1 MRSIPCLGLLL
12 ASLAFALDVD
22 SLPVWDSSILEKNA
36 ASLGENVAGD
46 SAGLVVTSAMRSGVD
61 SSRAEIETHG
71 YKTMQVTV
79 GDGGTQVDQEL
90 RLSIQ
95 GRLADSVY
103 IDALLSDVDR
113 KAGDQTTATLQ
124 DVDQIYFRVESPYAM
139 LHLGDFTWDDNSMGL
154 TSFSRSTL
162 GAMATL
168 RYRGSEVSGAW
179 GSDEVSRYSRSF
191 SGVQG
196 QREGYHLDGSGGFIS
211 VVPNSERVWLNG
223 NKLVR
228 ERDYEVNY
236 AGGLLD
242 FKNGIIPDAEDEI
255 FVEYDAYAD
264 DDIYTMYAFRG
275 SLRLENVFL
284 DVSGFHLEN
293 DVERMRKSSLDSA
306 DYELLKKDRGGDLT
320 GSSSQPLH
328 RPKMS
333 ERLGARLRL
342 QAEHRFFADV
352 EFGLGRMDS
361 NTVSDK
367 VDGPSGRAFRWFAT
381 TDSTQNLK
389 AFPVAFSVY
398 GNFVQDGFGI
408 SEFSGSERDWN
419 AYALRNEWDLD
430 SALLKGSLRHDEL
443 SLRIRLG
450 KDWFG
455 TAQWGYRRGDDE
467 RWNSS
472 RSKLSL
478 VHRSL
483 DAASEFTASYV
494 SSSQEVDQ
502 KRYQGTFSSEFLRGF
517 FRPFGSGDVR
527 YSVTDSLGKKSE
539 RGYAKTAVGATLN
552 DDLWNV
558 KEALGTLT
566 VRKHDMTGR
575 ADGREGPERWQ
586 DRDEGWR
593 DSVNLVTWTQ
603 TAEANFQKFNLTHL
617 LQYSH
622 AVTDSLGASDSWVGD
637 MTMNFGEEDMG
648 VQGSVAYR
656 FGMTSEQTYTA
667 IYKAVAKG
675 TGDVRYDS
683 LTGAFIEG
691 VDNGDFVYEGMG
703 RNDSVGA
710 VLSSNAMIDAAV
722 EWNPGKSLG
731 VAQGILRDITLRASC
746 HSEAEDTTGK
756 KVYFPPVLPSALRGV
771 TAGTVSWEADI
782 AWEHPSGF
790 SAEYNPSAN
799 YEKKMSS
806 IGYYQDIFDHK
817 LTAGFKINE
826 EHYVGLE
833 NLFEKAHLTALQKLD
848 WNIWEITG
856 RYSWK
861 LPAGFRLEPS
871 VRYREG
877 SGEDDMD
884 ATFGAYLWEEGLRLA
899 YEKEGSV
906 DGHVSFSSIQMN
918 KRNGSIPYQMM
929 SGFGDGVTYRL
940 ETMLSV
946 EVNRFLSLSLRYILR
961 FGDAEENVFQKLASE
976 AKAYF

>member
-22 SLPVWDSSILEKNA
+22 SLPVWDPSILAKNA
-36 ASLGENVAGD
+36 LENAPGASLN
-46 SAGLVVTSAMRSGVD
+46 SAQAED

-95 GRLADSVY
+95 GRLTDSVY

-139 LHLGDFTWDDNSMGL
+139 LHLGDLTWTDNSMGL

-168 RYRGSEVSGAW
+168 RYHGSEISGAW
-179 GSDEVSRYSRSF
+179 GTDEVTRYSRSF

-196 QREGYHLDGSGGFIS
+196 QREGYHLDEAGGFIS

-223 NKLVR
+223 VELVR
-228 ERDYEVNY
+228 NRDYEVNY

-242 FKNGIIPDAEDEI
+242 FKNGIIPGTDDDVR
-255 FVEYDAYAD
+255 VEYDAYLN
-264 DDIYTMYAFRG
+264 DDIYTMYAARG
-275 SLRLENVFL
+275 SLRFENVFF
-284 DVSGFHLEN
+284 DVAGFHLEN
-293 DVERMRKSSLDSA
+293 DVDRMRKSSLDSTA
-306 DYELLKKDRGGDLT
+306 YEQLKNDRGGELKD
-320 GSSSQPLH
+320 SMDQDLH

-342 QAEHRFFADV
+342 QAEHRFYADV
-352 EFGLGRMDS
+352 ELGLNRMDS
-361 NTVSDK
+361 NTVSKD
-367 VDGPSGRAFRWFAT
+367 VGGPSGRAFRWLVT
-381 TDSTQNLK
+381 TDSTQNMN
-389 AFPVAFSVY
+389 AFPVALSVY
-398 GNFVQDGFGI
+398 GNYVQEGFAI
-408 SEFSGSERDWN
+408 SEFSGRERDWD

-430 SALLKGSLRHDEL
+430 SALLKGDLRHDEL
-443 SLRIRLG
+443 ALRIRLG

-455 TAQWGYRRGDDE
+455 TAKWGYRRGDGE

-472 RSKLSL
+472 RSQLML
-478 VHRSL
+478 VHRGL
-483 DAASEFTASYV
+483 DASSEFTASYV
-494 SSSQEVDQ
+494 SSTQEVDQ

-517 FRPFGSGDVR
+517 LRPFGSGDVR
-527 YSVTDSLGKKSE
+527 YSVRDSLGHKSE
-539 RGYAKTAVGATLN
+539 RGYAKTIVGATLN
-552 DDLWNV
+552 EDLWNV
-558 KEALGTLT
+558 KESVGTLT
-566 VRKHDMTGR
+566 VRKHDLTDR
-575 ADGREGPERWQ
+575 ADGQTRH
-586 DRDEGWR
+586 EGWR

-603 TAEANFQKFNLTHL
+603 SAEANFRKFSLSHL
-617 LQYSH
+617 LQYTH
-622 AVTDSLGASDSWVGD
+622 AVTDSLGAVDSWVGD
-637 MTMNFGEEDMG
+637 LSTNFGDDDWG
-648 VQGSVAYR
+648 VQGSVAYS

-710 VLSSNAMIDAAV
+710 VLSSNATFEASL
-722 EWNPGKSLG
+722 EWNPGVSLG
-731 VAQGILRDITLRASC
+731 VTQGLLRDITLSASF

-756 KVYFPPVLPSALRGV
+756 KIYFPPILSSSLRSV
-771 TAGTVSWEADI
+771 TAGTVSWEASL
-782 AWEHPSGF
+782 AWDHPSGA
-790 SAEYNPSAN
+790 SAMYSPSAS

-806 IGYYQDIFDHK
+806 IGYYQDMFDHK

-826 EHYVGLE
+826 DHYVGVENVLE
-833 NLFEKAHLTALQKLD
+833 TVSLTALQKLD

-856 RYSWK
+856 KYIWK
-861 LPAGFRLEPS
+861 LPAGFSLEPR

-877 SGEDDMD
+877 SGEDDLK
-884 ATFGAYLWEEGLRLA
+884 TSFGAHLWEEELRVG
-899 YEKEGSV
+899 YEREGVV
-906 DGHVSFSSIQMN
+906 DGHISFASIQMD
-918 KRNGSIPYQMM
+918 RHDGTIPYQMM

-946 EVNRFLSLSLRYILR
+946 EVNNFLSLSFRYILR
-961 FGDAEENVFQKLASE
+961 FGDAEEHVFQKLASE
-976 AKAYF
+976 AKAFF

>member
-22 SLPVWDSSILEKNA
+22 SLPVWDPSILAKNA
-36 ASLGENVAGD
+36 LENAPGAALN
-46 SAGLVVTSAMRSGVD
+46 SAQAED

-139 LHLGDFTWDDNSMGL
+139 LHLGDFTWTDNSMAF

-179 GSDEVSRYSRSF
+179 GTDEVTRYSRSF

-196 QREGYHLDGSGGFIS
+196 QRDGYHLDESGSFVS

-223 NKLVR
+223 VELVR
-228 ERDYEVNY
+228 NRDYEVNY

-242 FKNGIIPDAEDEI
+242 FKNGIIPGSDDEV
-255 FVEYDAYAD
+255 FVEYDAYLN
-264 DDIYTMYAFRG
+264 DDIYTMYAARG
-275 SLRLENVFL
+275 SLRFENVFF

-293 DVERMRKSSLDSA
+293 DVDRMRKSTLDSA
-306 DYELLKKDRGGDLT
+306 DYERLKNDRGGELKDSLN
-320 GSSSQPLH
+320 QDLH

-342 QAEHRFFADV
+342 QAEHRFYADV
-352 EFGLGRMDS
+352 ELGLNRMDS
-361 NTVSDK
+361 NTVSK
-367 VDGPSGRAFRWFAT
+367 NVGGPSGRAFRWYVT
-381 TDSTQNLK
+381 TDSTQNMN
-389 AFPVAFSVY
+389 AFPVALSVY
-398 GNFVQDGFGI
+398 GNYVQEGFAI
-408 SEFSGSERDWN
+408 SEFGGRDRDWD

-430 SALLKGSLRHDEL
+430 SAKLSGDLRYDEL
-443 SLRIRLG
+443 ALRIRLG

-455 TAQWGYRRGDDE
+455 TAKWGYRRGDDE

-472 RSKLSL
+472 RSQLSL
-478 VHRSL
+478 VHRGL
-483 DAASEFTASYV
+483 DAKSEFTASYV
-494 SSSQEVDQ
+494 SSAQEVEQ

-517 FRPFGSGDVR
+517 FRPFGSGDMR
-527 YSVTDSLGKKSE
+527 YSVRDSLGYKSE

-558 KEALGTLT
+558 KESVGTLT
-566 VRKHDMTGR
+566 VRKHDLTDR
-575 ADGREGPERWQ
+575 ADGLSRR
-586 DRDEGWR
+586 EGWR

-603 TAEANFQKFNLTHL
+603 SAEANFHNFSLSHL

-637 MTMNFGEEDMG
+637 LTTNFGDDDMG
-648 VQGSVAYR
+648 VQGSIAYR

-683 LTGAFIEG
+683 LTGTFIEG

-710 VLSSNAMIDAAV
+710 VLSSNASFEASL
-722 EWNPGKSLG
+722 EWNPGVSLG
-731 VAQGILRDITLRASC
+731 INQGLLRDITLSASY

-756 KVYFPPVLPSALRGV
+756 KIYFPPVYPAALRRM
-771 TAGTVSWEADI
+771 TAGTVSWDASL
-782 AWEHPSGF
+782 AWDHPSGI
-790 SAEYNPSAN
+790 SASYNPSAS

-806 IGYYQDIFDHK
+806 IGYFQDMFDHSIR
-817 LTAGFKINE
+817 AGFNINE
-826 EHYVGLE
+826 NHYVGVD
-833 NLFEKAHLTALQKLD
+833 NTFEKVHLTALQKLD

-856 RYSWK
+856 RYTWK
-861 LPAGFRLEPS
+861 LPAGFSLSPR

-877 SGEDDMD
+877 SGEDDMEE
-884 ATFGAYLWEEGLRLA
+884 AFGAHLWEEELRVG
-899 YEKEGSV
+899 YEKEGVV
-906 DGHVSFSSIQMN
+906 DAHVSFASIQMDTHE
-918 KRNGSIPYQMM
+918 GAIPYQMM
-929 SGFGDGVTYRL
+929 SGFGNGVTYRL
-940 ETMLSV
+940 ETMVSV
-946 EVNRFLSLSLRYILR
+946 EVNHFLSFSLRYILR
-961 FGDAEENVFQKLASE
+961 FGDAEENVFQKLTSE
-976 AKAYF
+976 AKAFF

>member
-12 ASLAFALDVD
+12 VSLAFALDVD
-22 SLPVWDSSILEKNA
+22 SLPVWDPSILAKNA
-36 ASLGENVAGD
+36 LENTPGATNLVATMN
-46 SAGLVVTSAMRSGVD
+46 APQAED

-95 GRLADSVY
+95 GRLTDSVY

-124 DVDQIYFRVESPYAM
+124 EVDQIYFRVESPYAM
-139 LHLGDFTWDDNSMGL
+139 LHLGGLTWTDNSMGL

-179 GSDEVSRYSRSF
+179 GTDEVTRYSRSF
-191 SGVQG
+191 NGVQG
-196 QREGYHLDGSGGFIS
+196 QREGYYLDESGSFVS

-223 NKLVR
+223 VELVR

-236 AGGLLD
+236 AGGLLN
-242 FKNGIIPDAEDEI
+242 FKNGIIPGTDDVVS
-255 FVEYDAYAD
+255 VEYDAYLSE
-264 DDIYTMYAFRG
+264 DIYTMYAFRG
-275 SLRLENVFL
+275 SLRLENVFF

-293 DVERMRKSSLDSA
+293 DVDRMRKSTLDSA
-306 DYELLKKDRGGDLT
+306 DYERLKNDRGGELLD
-320 GSSSQPLH
+320 SSMNVLH

-342 QAEHRFFADV
+342 QAEHRFYADV
-352 EFGLGRMDS
+352 ELGLNRMDS
-361 NTVSDK
+361 NTVSKD
-367 VDGPSGRAFRWFAT
+367 VGGPSGRAFRWLVT
-381 TDSTQNLK
+381 TDSTQNMN
-389 AFPVAFSVY
+389 AFPVALSVY
-398 GNFVQDGFGI
+398 GNYVQEGFAI
-408 SEFSGSERDWN
+408 SEFSGRERDWD

-430 SALLKGSLRHDEL
+430 SALLKGDLRHDEL
-443 SLRIRLG
+443 ALRIRLG

-455 TAQWGYRRGDDE
+455 TAKWGYRRGDGE

-472 RSKLSL
+472 RSQLML
-478 VHRSL
+478 VHRGI

-494 SSSQEVDQ
+494 SSTQEVDQ

-517 FRPFGSGDVR
+517 LRPFGSGDVR
-527 YSVTDSLGKKSE
+527 YSVRDSLGHKSE
-539 RGYAKTAVGATLN
+539 RGYAKTIVGATLN
-552 DDLWNV
+552 EDLWNV
-558 KEALGTLT
+558 KESVGTLT
-566 VRKHDMTGR
+566 VRKHDLTDR
-575 ADGREGPERWQ
+575 ADGQTRH
-586 DRDEGWR
+586 EGWR

-603 TAEANFQKFNLTHL
+603 SAEANFRKFSLSHL
-617 LQYSH
+617 LQYTH
-622 AVTDSLGASDSWVGD
+622 AVTDSLGAVDSWVGD
-637 MTMNFGEEDMG
+637 LSTNFGDDDWG
-648 VQGSVAYR
+648 VQGSVAYS

-710 VLSSNAMIDAAV
+710 VLSSNATFEASL
-722 EWNPGKSLG
+722 EWNPGVSLG
-731 VAQGILRDITLRASC
+731 ISQGLLRDITLSASY

-756 KVYFPPVLPSALRGV
+756 KIYFPPVYPAALRRV
-771 TAGTVSWEADI
+771 TAGTVSWDANL
-782 AWEHPSGF
+782 AWDHPSGL
-790 SAEYNPSAN
+790 SASYNPSAS

-806 IGYYQDIFDHK
+806 IGYFQDMFDHRVK
-817 LTAGFKINE
+817 AGFNINE
-826 EHYVGLE
+826 NHFVGVE
-833 NLFEKAHLTALQKLD
+833 NTFEKVHLSALQKLD

-856 RYSWK
+856 RYTWK
-861 LPAGFRLEPS
+861 LPAGLSLSPR

-877 SGEDDMD
+877 SGEDDTD
-884 ATFGAYLWEEGLRLA
+884 ESFGAHLWEEELRVGF
-899 YEKEGSV
+899 EKEGMV
-906 DGHVSFSSIQMN
+906 DAHVSFASIQMDTHE
-918 KRNGSIPYQMM
+918 GAIPYQMM

-940 ETMLSV
+940 EAMASV
-946 EVNRFLSLSLRYILR
+946 EVNNFLSLSLRYILR
-961 FGDAEENVFQKLASE
+961 FGNAEENVFQKLATE

>member
-1 MRSIPCLGLLL
+1 MRSIPCLGLLFV
-12 ASLAFALDVD
+12 SLAFALDVD
-22 SLPVWDSSILEKNA
+22 SLPVWDPSILEKFDLENA
-36 ASLGENVAGD
+36 PAANPVATTD
-46 SAGLVVTSAMRSGVD
+46 VSD

-95 GRLADSVY
+95 GRLTDSVY

-124 DVDQIYFRVESPYAM
+124 EVDQIYFRVESPYAM
-139 LHLGDFTWDDNSMGL
+139 LHLGDLTWTDNSMGL

-179 GSDEVSRYSRSF
+179 GTDEVTRYSRSF

-196 QREGYHLDGSGGFIS
+196 QREGYYLDETGSFIS

-223 NKLVR
+223 VELVR
-228 ERDYEVNY
+228 NRDYEVNY
-236 AGGLLD
+236 AGGLLN
-242 FKNGIIPDAEDEI
+242 FKNGIIPGTDDDVR
-255 FVEYDAYAD
+255 VEYDAYLD
-264 DDIYTMYAFRG
+264 DDIYTMYAVRG
-275 SLRLENVFL
+275 SLRLENVFF

-293 DVERMRKSSLDSA
+293 DVDRMRKSSLDST
-306 DYELLKKDRGGDLT
+306 DYELLRHDRGGYLRD
-320 GSSSQPLH
+320 SSLIELH

-342 QAEHRFFADV
+342 QAERRFYADV
-352 EFGLGRMDS
+352 ELGLNRMDS
-361 NTVSDK
+361 NTVSDN
-367 VDGPSGRAFRWFAT
+367 VGGPSGRAFRWYVT
-381 TDSTQNLK
+381 TDSTQSLQ
-389 AFPVAFSVY
+389 AFPVALSVH
-398 GNFVQDGFGI
+398 GNFVQEGFAI
-408 SEFSGSERDWN
+408 SEFGGSERDWD

-430 SALLKGSLRHDEL
+430 SALLNGDLRYDEL
-443 SLRIRLG
+443 ALRLRLG

-455 TAQWGYRRGDDE
+455 TVKWGYRRGDDD

-472 RSKLSL
+472 RSQFSL
-478 VHRSL
+478 VHHGL
-483 DAASEFTASYV
+483 DAASEFTAAYV
-494 SSSQEVDQ
+494 SSSQEVEQ

-517 FRPFGSGDVR
+517 FRPFGGGDVR
-527 YSVTDSLGKKSE
+527 YSVRDSLGYKTE
-539 RGYAKTAVGATLN
+539 RGYVKTSVGATLN
-552 DDLWNV
+552 ENLWNV
-558 KEALGTLT
+558 KEAVGTLT
-566 VRKHDMTGR
+566 VRKHDISGR
-575 ADGREGPERWQ
+575 AEGQKSAERSH
-586 DRDEGWR
+586 DEGWR

-603 TAEANFQKFNLTHL
+603 SAEASFRKFNLSHL

-637 MTMNFGEEDMG
+637 LTTNFGNDNMG

-683 LTGAFIEG
+683 LTGTFIEG

-710 VLSSNAMIDAAV
+710 VLSSNASFEASL
-722 EWNPGKSLG
+722 EWNPGVSLG
-731 VAQGILRDITLRASC
+731 ISQGLLRDITLSASYR
-746 HSEAEDTTGK
+746 SEAEDTTGK
-756 KVYFPPVLPSALRGV
+756 KIYFPPVYPAALRSV
-771 TAGTVSWEADI
+771 TAGTVSWEASLMWD
-782 AWEHPSGF
+782 HPSGV
-790 SAEYNPSAN
+790 SASYNPSAS
-799 YEKKMSS
+799 YEKRMSS
-806 IGYYQDIFDHK
+806 IGYFQDIFDHK
-817 LTAGFKINE
+817 LTAGVYINE
-826 EHYVGLE
+826 DHYVGVE
-833 NLFEKAHLTALQKLD
+833 NTFEKVHLTALQKLD
-848 WNIWEITG
+848 WNIWEIVG
-856 RYSWK
+856 RYIWK
-861 LPAGFRLEPS
+861 LPAGFNLMPR
-871 VRYREG
+871 VRYRDG
-877 SGEDDMD
+877 SGEDDLKM
-884 ATFGAYLWEEGLRLA
+884 TFGAHLWEEELRIG

-906 DGHVSFSSIQMN
+906 NAHIAFASIQMDTHE
-918 KRNGSIPYQMM
+918 GSIPYQMM

-940 ETMLSV
+940 ETMVSV
-946 EVNRFLSLSLRYILR
+946 DVNNFLSLSLRYILR
-961 FGDAEENVFQKLASE
+961 FGDAEENVFQKLATE

>member
-22 SLPVWDSSILEKNA
+22 SLPVWDPSILAKNGLEN
-36 ASLGENVAGD
+36 ASGATSLVATKD
-46 SAGLVVTSAMRSGVD
+46 APEASD
-61 SSRAEIETHG
+61 SSHAEIETHG

-95 GRLADSVY
+95 GRLTDSVY

-139 LHLGDFTWDDNSMGL
+139 LHLGDLTWTDNSMGL

-168 RYRGSEVSGAW
+168 RYHGSEVSGAW
-179 GSDEVSRYSRSF
+179 GTDEVTRYSRSF

-196 QREGYHLDGSGGFIS
+196 QREGYHLDEAGGFIS
-211 VVPNSERVWLNG
+211 VVPNSEKVWLNG
-223 NKLVR
+223 VELVR
-228 ERDYEVNY
+228 NRDYEVNY

-242 FKNGIIPDAEDEI
+242 FKNGIIPGTDDDVR
-255 FVEYDAYAD
+255 VEYDAYLN
-264 DDIYTMYAFRG
+264 DDIYTMYAARG
-275 SLRLENVFL
+275 SLRLENVFF
-284 DVSGFHLEN
+284 DVAGFHLEN
-293 DVERMRKSSLDSA
+293 DVDRMRKSSLDSTA
-306 DYELLKKDRGGDLT
+306 YEQLKNDRGGELKDSLD
-320 GSSSQPLH
+320 QDLH

-342 QAEHRFFADV
+342 QAEHRFYADV
-352 EFGLGRMDS
+352 ELGLNRMDS
-361 NTVSDK
+361 NTVSK
-367 VDGPSGRAFRWFAT
+367 NVGGPSGRAFRWFVT
-381 TDSTQNLK
+381 TDSTQNMN
-389 AFPVAFSVY
+389 AFPVALLVH
-398 GNFVQDGFGI
+398 GNYVQEGFAI
-408 SEFSGSERDWN
+408 SEFSGTERDWD

-430 SALLKGSLRHDEL
+430 SALLKGDLRYDEL
-443 SLRIRLG
+443 ALRIRLG

-455 TAQWGYRRGDDE
+455 TAKWGYRCGDDE

-472 RSKLSL
+472 RSQFSL
-478 VHRSL
+478 VHRNL
-483 DAASEFTASYV
+483 NAASEFTAAYV

-502 KRYQGTFSSEFLRGF
+502 KRYQGSFSSEFLRGF

-527 YSVTDSLGKKSE
+527 YSVRDSLGYKTE

-552 DDLWNV
+552 EDLWNV
-558 KEALGTLT
+558 KESVGTLT
-566 VRKHDMTGR
+566 VRKHDISGR
-575 ADGREGPERWQ
+575 S
-586 DRDEGWR
+586 RDEDWR
-593 DSVNLVTWTQ
+593 DSVSSVTWTQ
-603 TAEANFQKFNLTHL
+603 SAEANFRNFNLSHL

-637 MTMNFGEEDMG
+637 LTTNFGNDDMG
-648 VQGSVAYR
+648 VQGSVAYS

-683 LTGAFIEG
+683 LTGTFIEG

-710 VLSSNAMIDAAV
+710 VLSSNATFEASL
-722 EWNPGKSLG
+722 EWNPGVSLG
-731 VAQGILRDITLRASC
+731 ITQGLLRDITLSASF

-756 KVYFPPVLPSALRGV
+756 KIYFPPIMTSSLRNV
-771 TAGTVSWEADI
+771 TAGTVSWEASL
-782 AWEHPSGF
+782 AWDHPSGA
-790 SAEYNPSAN
+790 SAMYSPSAS

-806 IGYYQDIFDHK
+806 IGYYQDMFDHK

-826 EHYVGLE
+826 DHYVGVENVLE
-833 NLFEKAHLTALQKLD
+833 TVRLTALQKLD

-856 RYSWK
+856 KYIWK
-861 LPAGFRLEPS
+861 LPAGFSLEPR

-877 SGEDDMD
+877 SGEDDLK
-884 ATFGAYLWEEGLRLA
+884 TSFGAHLWEEELRVG
-899 YEKEGSV
+899 YERDGVV
-906 DGHVSFSSIQMN
+906 DGHISFASIQMD
-918 KRNGSIPYQMM
+918 RHDGTIPYQMM

-940 ETMLSV
+940 ETMVSV
-946 EVNRFLSLSLRYILR
+946 EVNNFLSLSLRYILR

-976 AKAYF
+976 AKAFF

>member
-1 MRSIPCLGLLL
+1 MRSIPCLGMLLV
-12 ASLAFALDVD
+12 SLAFALDVD
-22 SLPVWDSSILEKNA
+22 SLPVWNPSILEHKNVE
-36 ASLGENVAGD
+36 SSSD
-46 SAGLVVTSAMRSGVD
+46 SAGALSAVHPEEAD

-95 GRLADSVY
+95 GRLTDSVY

-124 DVDQIYFRVESPYAM
+124 DVDQIYFRVESPYAV
-139 LHLGDFTWDDNSMGL
+139 LHLGDFTWDDHSMGL
-154 TSFSRSTL
+154 TSFDRSTL

-179 GSDEVSRYSRSF
+179 GTDEVSHYSWSF

-196 QREGYHLDGSGGFIS
+196 QREGFHLDESGGFIS
-211 VVPNSERVWLNG
+211 VVPNSEKIWLNG
-223 NKLVR
+223 VKLVR
-228 ERDYEVNY
+228 NRDYEVNY

-242 FKNGIIPDAEDEI
+242 FKNGIIPGTDDEI
-255 FVEYDAYAD
+255 LVEYDAYVS

-275 SLRLENVFL
+275 SLRLDNVFF

-293 DVERMRKSSLDSA
+293 DVDRMRKNTLDSA
-306 DYELLKKDRGGDLT
+306 DYELLKNDRGGELV
-320 GSSSQPLH
+320 GSSALQELH

-352 EFGLGRMDS
+352 ELGLNRMDS
-361 NTVSDK
+361 NTVSNN
-367 VDGPSGRAFRWFAT
+367 VGGPSGRAFRWYVT
-381 TDSTQNLK
+381 TDSTQDMR
-389 AFPVAFSVY
+389 AFPVAFSVR
-398 GNFVQDGFGI
+398 GNFVQDGFAL
-408 SEFSGSERDWN
+408 SEFSGNEREWN
-419 AYALRNEWDLD
+419 AYTLRNDWDLD
-430 SALLKGSLRHDEL
+430 STLLKGNLHFDEL
-443 SLRIRLG
+443 ALRIRLG

-455 TAQWGYRRGDDE
+455 SMQWGYRRGDDE

-478 VHRSL
+478 VHRGSE
-483 DAASEFTASYV
+483 AVSEFTASYV
-494 SSSQEVDQ
+494 SSSQEVEQ
-502 KRYQGTFSSEFLRGF
+502 KRYQGTFSSEFLQGF

-527 YSVTDSLGKKSE
+527 YSVQDSLGNKSE
-539 RGYAKTAVGATLN
+539 RGYAKTSVGATLN

-558 KEALGTLT
+558 KESVGTLT
-566 VRKHDMTGR
+566 VRKHEMKSG
-575 ADGREGPERWQ
+575 EE
-586 DRDEGWR
+586 WR
-593 DSVNLVTWTQ
+593 DSVNSVTWTQ
-603 TAEANFQKFNLTHL
+603 SAEANFRRFSLSHL

-622 AVTDSLGASDSWVGD
+622 VVSDSLGKSDSWIGD
-637 MTMNFGEEDMG
+637 LSANFGDDDMG
-648 VQGSVAYR
+648 LQGSVAYQ
-656 FGMTSEQTYTA
+656 FGMSSEQTYTA

-710 VLSSNAMIDAAV
+710 VLASNAMFEASL
-722 EWNPGKSLG
+722 EWNPGVSLG
-731 VAQGILRDITLRASC
+731 ITQGFLRDITLSASY

-756 KVYFPPVLPSALRGV
+756 KIYFPPVIPSSLRGV
-771 TAGTVSWEADI
+771 TVGTVSWEASL
-782 AWEHPSGF
+782 AWNHPSGL
-790 SAEYNPSAN
+790 SATYNPSAN

-806 IGYYQDIFDHK
+806 TGYYQDMFDHK
-817 LTAGFKINE
+817 LTAGFEINE
-826 EHYVGLE
+826 DHYVGIE
-833 NLFEKAHLTALQKLD
+833 NLFEKVHLTALQKLD

-856 RYSWK
+856 LYTWK
-861 LPAGFRLEPS
+861 LPAGFSLTPRI
-871 VRYREG
+871 RYREG
-877 SGEDDMD
+877 SGEDDVE
-884 ATFGAYLWEEGLRLA
+884 ATFGAYLWEEELRIG
-899 YEKEGSV
+899 YEKKGSI
-906 DGHVSFSSIQMN
+906 DGHVSFASIQMN
-918 KRNGSIPYQMM
+918 KHDGAVPYQMM

-946 EVNRFLSLSLRYILR
+946 EVNNFLSLSLRYILR

-976 AKAYF
+976 AKAFF

>member
-22 SLPVWDSSILEKNA
+22 SLPVWDPSILAKNGLEN
-36 ASLGENVAGD
+36 ASGATSLVATKD
-46 SAGLVVTSAMRSGVD
+46 APEASD
-61 SSRAEIETHG
+61 SSHAEIETHG

-95 GRLADSVY
+95 GRLTDSVY

-139 LHLGDFTWDDNSMGL
+139 LHLGDLTWTDNSMGL

-168 RYRGSEVSGAW
+168 RYHGSEVSGAW
-179 GSDEVSRYSRSF
+179 GTDEVTRYSRSF

-196 QREGYHLDGSGGFIS
+196 QREGYHLDEAGGFIS

-223 NKLVR
+223 VELVR
-228 ERDYEVNY
+228 NRDYEVNY

-242 FKNGIIPDAEDEI
+242 FKNGIIPGADDDVR
-255 FVEYDAYAD
+255 VEYDAYLN
-264 DDIYTMYAFRG
+264 DDIYTMYAARG
-275 SLRLENVFL
+275 SLRFENVFF
-284 DVSGFHLEN
+284 DVAGFHLEN
-293 DVERMRKSSLDSA
+293 DVDRMRKSSLDSTA
-306 DYELLKKDRGGDLT
+306 YEQLKNDRGGELKD
-320 GSSSQPLH
+320 SMDQDLH

-342 QAEHRFFADV
+342 QAEHRFYADV
-352 EFGLGRMDS
+352 ELGLNRMDS
-361 NTVSDK
+361 NTVSK
-367 VDGPSGRAFRWFAT
+367 NVGGPSGRAFRWFVT
-381 TDSTQNLK
+381 TDSTQNMN
-389 AFPVAFSVY
+389 AFPVALLVH
-398 GNFVQDGFGI
+398 GNYVQEGFAI
-408 SEFSGSERDWN
+408 SEFSGTERDWD

-430 SALLKGSLRHDEL
+430 SALLKGDLRYDEL
-443 SLRIRLG
+443 ALRIRLG

-455 TAQWGYRRGDDE
+455 TAKWGYRRGDDE

-472 RSKLSL
+472 RSQFSL
-478 VHRSL
+478 VHRNL
-483 DAASEFTASYV
+483 NAASEFTAAYV

-502 KRYQGTFSSEFLRGF
+502 KRYQGSFSSEFLRGF

-527 YSVTDSLGKKSE
+527 YSVRDSLGYKTE

-552 DDLWNV
+552 EDLWNV
-558 KEALGTLT
+558 KESVGTLT
-566 VRKHDMTGR
+566 VRKHDISGR
-575 ADGREGPERWQ
+575 S
-586 DRDEGWR
+586 RDEDWR
-593 DSVNLVTWTQ
+593 DSVNSVTWTQ
-603 TAEANFQKFNLTHL
+603 SAEANFRNFNLSHL

-622 AVTDSLGASDSWVGD
+622 VVTDSFGAADSWVGD
-637 MTMNFGEEDMG
+637 LTTNFGNDDMG
-648 VQGSVAYR
+648 VQGSVAYS

-683 LTGAFIEG
+683 LTGTFIEG

-710 VLSSNAMIDAAV
+710 VLSSNATFEASL
-722 EWNPGKSLG
+722 EWNPGVSLG
-731 VAQGILRDITLRASC
+731 VTQGLLRDITLSASF

-756 KVYFPPVLPSALRGV
+756 KIYFPPILSSSLRSV
-771 TAGTVSWEADI
+771 TAGTVSWEASL
-782 AWEHPSGF
+782 AWDHPSGA
-790 SAEYNPSAN
+790 SAMYSPSAS

-806 IGYYQDIFDHK
+806 IGYYQDMFDHK

-826 EHYVGLE
+826 DHYVGVENVLE
-833 NLFEKAHLTALQKLD
+833 TVRLTALQKLD

-856 RYSWK
+856 KYIWK
-861 LPAGFRLEPS
+861 LPAGFSLEPR

-877 SGEDDMD
+877 SGEDDLKS
-884 ATFGAYLWEEGLRLA
+884 TFGAHLWEEELRVG
-899 YEKEGSV
+899 YERDGVV
-906 DGHVSFSSIQMN
+906 DGHISFASIQMD
-918 KRNGSIPYQMM
+918 RHDGTIPYQMM

-940 ETMLSV
+940 ETMVSV
-946 EVNRFLSLSLRYILR
+946 EVNNFLSLSLRYILR

-976 AKAYF
+976 AKAFF

>member
-22 SLPVWDSSILEKNA
+22 SLPVWDSSILAKNGLEN
-36 ASLGENVAGD
+36 ASGATSLVATKD
-46 SAGLVVTSAMRSGVD
+46 APEASD
-61 SSRAEIETHG
+61 SSHAEIETHG

-95 GRLADSVY
+95 GRLTDSVY

-139 LHLGDFTWDDNSMGL
+139 LHLGDLTWTDNSMGL

-168 RYRGSEVSGAW
+168 RYHGSEVSGAW
-179 GSDEVSRYSRSF
+179 GTDEVTRYSRSF

-196 QREGYHLDGSGGFIS
+196 QREGYHLDEAGGFIS
-211 VVPNSERVWLNG
+211 VVPNSEKVWLNG
-223 NKLVR
+223 VELVR
-228 ERDYEVNY
+228 NRDYEVNY

-242 FKNGIIPDAEDEI
+242 FKNGIIPGTDDDVR
-255 FVEYDAYAD
+255 VEYDAYLN
-264 DDIYTMYAFRG
+264 DDIYTMYAARG
-275 SLRLENVFL
+275 SLRLENVFF
-284 DVSGFHLEN
+284 DVAGFHLEN
-293 DVERMRKSSLDSA
+293 DVDRMRKSSLDSTA
-306 DYELLKKDRGGDLT
+306 YEQLKNDRGGELKDSLD
-320 GSSSQPLH
+320 QDLH

-342 QAEHRFFADV
+342 QAEHRFYADV
-352 EFGLGRMDS
+352 ELGLNRMDS
-361 NTVSDK
+361 NTVSK
-367 VDGPSGRAFRWFAT
+367 NVGGPSGRAFRWFVT
-381 TDSTQNLK
+381 TDSTQNMN
-389 AFPVAFSVY
+389 AFPVALLVH
-398 GNFVQDGFGI
+398 GNYVQEGFAI
-408 SEFSGSERDWN
+408 SEFSGTERDWD

-430 SALLKGSLRHDEL
+430 SALLKGDLRYDEL
-443 SLRIRLG
+443 ALRIRLG

-455 TAQWGYRRGDDE
+455 TAKWGYRRGDDE

-472 RSKLSL
+472 RSQFSL
-478 VHRSL
+478 VHRNL
-483 DAASEFTASYV
+483 NAASEFTAAYV

-502 KRYQGTFSSEFLRGF
+502 KRYQGSFSSEFLRGF

-527 YSVTDSLGKKSE
+527 YSVRDSLGYKTE

-552 DDLWNV
+552 EDLWNV
-558 KEALGTLT
+558 KESVGTLT
-566 VRKHDMTGR
+566 VRKHDISGR
-575 ADGREGPERWQ
+575 S
-586 DRDEGWR
+586 RDEDWR
-593 DSVNLVTWTQ
+593 DSVSSVTWTQ
-603 TAEANFQKFNLTHL
+603 SAEANFRNFNLSHL

-637 MTMNFGEEDMG
+637 LTTNFGDDDMG
-648 VQGSVAYR
+648 VQGSVTYS

-683 LTGAFIEG
+683 LTGTFIEG

-710 VLSSNAMIDAAV
+710 VLSSNATFEASL
-722 EWNPGKSLG
+722 EWNPGVSLG
-731 VAQGILRDITLRASC
+731 ITQGLLRDITLSASF

-756 KVYFPPVLPSALRGV
+756 KIYFPPIMTSSLRNV
-771 TAGTVSWEADI
+771 TAGTVSWEASL
-782 AWEHPSGF
+782 AWDHPSGA
-790 SAEYNPSAN
+790 SAMYSPSAS

-806 IGYYQDIFDHK
+806 IGYYQDMFDHK
-817 LTAGFKINE
+817 LMAGFKINE
-826 EHYVGLE
+826 DHYVGVENVLE
-833 NLFEKAHLTALQKLD
+833 TVRLTALQKLD

-856 RYSWK
+856 KYIWK
-861 LPAGFRLEPS
+861 LPAGFSLEPR

-877 SGEDDMD
+877 SGEDDLK
-884 ATFGAYLWEEGLRLA
+884 TSFGAHLWEEELRVG
-899 YEKEGSV
+899 YERDGVV
-906 DGHVSFSSIQMN
+906 DGHISFASIQMD
-918 KRNGSIPYQMM
+918 RHDGTIPYQMM

-940 ETMLSV
+940 ETMVSV
-946 EVNRFLSLSLRYILR
+946 EVNNFLSLSLRYILR

-976 AKAYF
+976 AKAFF

>member
-1 MRSIPCLGLLL
+1 MRSIPCLGLLF

-22 SLPVWDSSILEKNA
+22 SLPVWDPSILERNA
-36 ASLGENVAGD
+36 LENAPDATSPVATMN
-46 SAGLVVTSAMRSGVD
+46 APEAED

-95 GRLADSVY
+95 GRLTDSVY

-124 DVDQIYFRVESPYAM
+124 EVDQIYFRVESPYAM
-139 LHLGDFTWDDNSMGL
+139 LHLGDLTWTDNSMGL

-179 GSDEVSRYSRSF
+179 GTDEVTRYSRSF
-191 SGVQG
+191 NGVQG
-196 QREGYHLDGSGGFIS
+196 QRDGYYLDESGSFVS

-223 NKLVR
+223 VELVR

-236 AGGLLD
+236 AGGLLN
-242 FKNGIIPDAEDEI
+242 FKNGIIPGTDDVVS
-255 FVEYDAYAD
+255 VEYDAYLSE
-264 DDIYTMYAFRG
+264 DIYTMYAFRG
-275 SLRLENVFL
+275 SLRLENVFF

-293 DVERMRKSSLDSA
+293 DVDRMRKSTLDSA
-306 DYELLKKDRGGDLT
+306 DYERLKNDRGGELLD
-320 GSSSQPLH
+320 SSMNVLH

-342 QAEHRFFADV
+342 QAEHRFYADV
-352 EFGLGRMDS
+352 ELGLNRMDS
-361 NTVSDK
+361 NTVSKD
-367 VDGPSGRAFRWFAT
+367 VGGPSGRAFRWLVT
-381 TDSTQNLK
+381 TDSTQNMN
-389 AFPVAFSVY
+389 AFPVALSVY
-398 GNFVQDGFGI
+398 GNYVQEGFAI
-408 SEFSGSERDWN
+408 SEFSGRERDWD

-430 SALLKGSLRHDEL
+430 SALLKGDLRHDEL
-443 SLRIRLG
+443 ALRIRLG

-455 TAQWGYRRGDDE
+455 TAKWGYRRGDGE

-472 RSKLSL
+472 RSQLML
-478 VHRSL
+478 VHRGL
-483 DAASEFTASYV
+483 DASSEFTASYV
-494 SSSQEVDQ
+494 SSTQEVEQ

-517 FRPFGSGDVR
+517 LRPFGSGDVR
-527 YSVTDSLGKKSE
+527 YSVRDSLGHKSE
-539 RGYAKTAVGATLN
+539 RGYAKTIVGATLN
-552 DDLWNV
+552 EDLWNV
-558 KEALGTLT
+558 KESVGTLT
-566 VRKHDMTGR
+566 VRKHDLTDR
-575 ADGREGPERWQ
+575 ADGQTRH
-586 DRDEGWR
+586 EGWR

-603 TAEANFQKFNLTHL
+603 SAEANFRKFTLSHL
-617 LQYSH
+617 LQYTH
-622 AVTDSLGASDSWVGD
+622 AVTDSLGAVDSWVGD
-637 MTMNFGEEDMG
+637 LSTNFGDDDWG
-648 VQGSVAYR
+648 LQGSVAYS

-710 VLSSNAMIDAAV
+710 VLSSNATFEASL
-722 EWNPGKSLG
+722 EWNPGVSLG
-731 VAQGILRDITLRASC
+731 ISQGLLRDITLSASY

-756 KVYFPPVLPSALRGV
+756 KIYFPPVYPAALRRV
-771 TAGTVSWEADI
+771 TAGTVSWDANL
-782 AWEHPSGF
+782 AWDHLSGL
-790 SAEYNPSAN
+790 SASYNPSAS

-806 IGYYQDIFDHK
+806 IGYFQDMFDHRVK
-817 LTAGFKINE
+817 AGLNINE
-826 EHYVGLE
+826 NHFVGVE
-833 NLFEKAHLTALQKLD
+833 NTFEKVHLSALQKLD

-856 RYSWK
+856 RYTWK
-861 LPAGFRLEPS
+861 LPAGLSLSPR

-877 SGEDDMD
+877 SGEDDTD
-884 ATFGAYLWEEGLRLA
+884 ESFGAHLWEEELRVGF
-899 YEKEGSV
+899 EKEGMV
-906 DGHVSFSSIQMN
+906 DAHVSFASIQMDTHE
-918 KRNGSIPYQMM
+918 GAIPYQMM

-940 ETMLSV
+940 EAMASV
-946 EVNRFLSLSLRYILR
+946 EVNNFLSLSLRYILR
-961 FGDAEENVFQKLASE
+961 FGNAEENVFQKLATE

>member
-22 SLPVWDSSILEKNA
+22 SLPVWDPSILAKNA
-36 ASLGENVAGD
+36 LENAPGASLN
-46 SAGLVVTSAMRSGVD
+46 SAQAED

-95 GRLADSVY
+95 GRLTDSVY

-139 LHLGDFTWDDNSMGL
+139 LHLGDLTWTDNSMGL

-168 RYRGSEVSGAW
+168 RYHGSEISGAW
-179 GSDEVSRYSRSF
+179 GTDEVTRYSRSF

-196 QREGYHLDGSGGFIS
+196 PREGYHLDEAGGFIS

-223 NKLVR
+223 VELVR
-228 ERDYEVNY
+228 NRDYEVNY

-242 FKNGIIPDAEDEI
+242 FKNGIIPGTDDDVR
-255 FVEYDAYAD
+255 VEYDAYLN
-264 DDIYTMYAFRG
+264 DDIYTMYAARG
-275 SLRLENVFL
+275 SLRFENVFF
-284 DVSGFHLEN
+284 DVAGFHLEN
-293 DVERMRKSSLDSA
+293 DVDRMRKSSLDSTA
-306 DYELLKKDRGGDLT
+306 YEQLKNDRGGELKD
-320 GSSSQPLH
+320 SMDQDLH

-342 QAEHRFFADV
+342 QAEHRFYADV
-352 EFGLGRMDS
+352 ELGLNRMDS
-361 NTVSDK
+361 NTVSK
-367 VDGPSGRAFRWFAT
+367 NVGGPSGRAFRWYVT
-381 TDSTQNLK
+381 TDSTQYMN
-389 AFPVAFSVY
+389 AFPVALSVH
-398 GNFVQDGFGI
+398 GNYVQEGFAI
-408 SEFSGSERDWN
+408 SEFGGTERDWD

-430 SALLKGSLRHDEL
+430 SALLKGDLRYDEL
-443 SLRIRLG
+443 ALRIRLG

-455 TAQWGYRRGDDE
+455 TAKWGYRRGDDE

-472 RSKLSL
+472 RSQFSL
-478 VHRSL
+478 VHRGL
-483 DAASEFTASYV
+483 DAASEFTAAYV
-494 SSSQEVDQ
+494 SSSQKVDQ
-502 KRYQGTFSSEFLRGF
+502 KRYQWSFSSEFLRGF

-527 YSVTDSLGKKSE
+527 YSVRDSLGYKTE

-552 DDLWNV
+552 EDLWNV
-558 KEALGTLT
+558 KESVGTLT
-566 VRKHDMTGR
+566 VRKHDISGR
-575 ADGREGPERWQ
+575 S
-586 DRDEGWR
+586 RDEDWR
-593 DSVNLVTWTQ
+593 DSVSSVTWTQ
-603 TAEANFQKFNLTHL
+603 SAEANFRNFNLSHL

-637 MTMNFGEEDMG
+637 LTTNFGDDDMG
-648 VQGSVAYR
+648 VQGSVTYS

-683 LTGAFIEG
+683 LTGTFIEG

-710 VLSSNAMIDAAV
+710 VLSSNATFEASL
-722 EWNPGKSLG
+722 EWNPGVSLG
-731 VAQGILRDITLRASC
+731 VTQGLLRDITLSASF

-756 KVYFPPVLPSALRGV
+756 KIYFPPILSSSLRSV
-771 TAGTVSWEADI
+771 TAGTVSWEASL
-782 AWEHPSGF
+782 AWDHPSGA
-790 SAEYNPSAN
+790 SAMYSPSAS

-806 IGYYQDIFDHK
+806 IGYYQDMFDHK

-826 EHYVGLE
+826 DHYVGVENVLE
-833 NLFEKAHLTALQKLD
+833 TVSLTALQKLD

-856 RYSWK
+856 KYIWK
-861 LPAGFRLEPS
+861 LPAGFSLEPR

-877 SGEDDMD
+877 SGEDDLK
-884 ATFGAYLWEEGLRLA
+884 TSFGAHLWEEELRVG
-899 YEKEGSV
+899 YEREGVV
-906 DGHVSFSSIQMN
+906 DGHISFASIQMD
-918 KRNGSIPYQMM
+918 RHDGTIPYQMM

-946 EVNRFLSLSLRYILR
+946 EVNNFLSLSFQYILR
-961 FGDAEENVFQKLASE
+961 FGDAEEHVFQKLASE
-976 AKAYF
+976 AKAFF

>member
-22 SLPVWDSSILEKNA
+22 SLPVWDPSILAKNGLEN
-36 ASLGENVAGD
+36 ASGATSLVATKD
-46 SAGLVVTSAMRSGVD
+46 APEASD
-61 SSRAEIETHG
+61 SSHAEIETHG

-95 GRLADSVY
+95 GRLTDSVY

-139 LHLGDFTWDDNSMGL
+139 LHLGDLTWTDNSMGL

-168 RYRGSEVSGAW
+168 RYHGSEVSGAW
-179 GSDEVSRYSRSF
+179 GTDEVTRYSRSF

-196 QREGYHLDGSGGFIS
+196 QREGYHLDEAGGFIS
-211 VVPNSERVWLNG
+211 VVPNSEKVWLNG
-223 NKLVR
+223 VELVR
-228 ERDYEVNY
+228 NRDYEVNY

-242 FKNGIIPDAEDEI
+242 FKNGIIPGTDDDVR
-255 FVEYDAYAD
+255 VEYDAYLN
-264 DDIYTMYAFRG
+264 DDIYTMYAARG
-275 SLRLENVFL
+275 SLRLENVFF
-284 DVSGFHLEN
+284 DVAGFHLEN
-293 DVERMRKSSLDSA
+293 DVDRMRKSSLDSTA
-306 DYELLKKDRGGDLT
+306 YEQLKNDRGGELKDSLD
-320 GSSSQPLH
+320 QDLH

-342 QAEHRFFADV
+342 QAEHRFYADV
-352 EFGLGRMDS
+352 ELGLNRMDS
-361 NTVSDK
+361 NTVSK
-367 VDGPSGRAFRWFAT
+367 NVGGPSGRAFRWFVT
-381 TDSTQNLK
+381 TDSTQNMN
-389 AFPVAFSVY
+389 AFPVALLVH
-398 GNFVQDGFGI
+398 GNYVQEGFAI
-408 SEFSGSERDWN
+408 SEFSGTERDWD

-430 SALLKGSLRHDEL
+430 SALLKGDLRYDEL
-443 SLRIRLG
+443 ALRIRLG

-455 TAQWGYRRGDDE
+455 TAKWGYRRGDDE

-472 RSKLSL
+472 RSQFSL
-478 VHRSL
+478 VHRNL
-483 DAASEFTASYV
+483 NAASEFTAAYV

-502 KRYQGTFSSEFLRGF
+502 KRYQGSFSSEFLRGF

-527 YSVTDSLGKKSE
+527 YSVRDSLGYKTE

-552 DDLWNV
+552 EDLWNV
-558 KEALGTLT
+558 KESVGTLT
-566 VRKHDMTGR
+566 VRKHDISGR
-575 ADGREGPERWQ
+575 S
-586 DRDEGWR
+586 RDEDWR
-593 DSVNLVTWTQ
+593 DSVNSVTWTQ
-603 TAEANFQKFNLTHL
+603 SAEANFRNFNLSHL

-622 AVTDSLGASDSWVGD
+622 AVMDSLGASDSWVGD
-637 MTMNFGEEDMG
+637 LTTNFGDDDMG
-648 VQGSVAYR
+648 VQGSVTYS

-683 LTGAFIEG
+683 LTGTFIEG

-710 VLSSNAMIDAAV
+710 VLSSNATFEASL
-722 EWNPGKSLG
+722 EWNPGVSLG
-731 VAQGILRDITLRASC
+731 ITQGLLRDITLSASF

-756 KVYFPPVLPSALRGV
+756 KIYFPPIMTSSLRNV
-771 TAGTVSWEADI
+771 TAGTVSWEASL
-782 AWEHPSGF
+782 AWDHPSGA
-790 SAEYNPSAN
+790 SAMYSPSAS

-806 IGYYQDIFDHK
+806 IGYYQDMFDHK

-826 EHYVGLE
+826 DNYVGVENVLE
-833 NLFEKAHLTALQKLD
+833 TVRLTALQKLD

-856 RYSWK
+856 KYIWK
-861 LPAGFRLEPS
+861 LPAGFSLEPR

-877 SGEDDMD
+877 SGEDDLK
-884 ATFGAYLWEEGLRLA
+884 TSFGAHLWEEELRVG
-899 YEKEGSV
+899 YEREGVV
-906 DGHVSFSSIQMN
+906 DGHISFASIQMD
-918 KRNGSIPYQMM
+918 RHDGTIPYQMM

-940 ETMLSV
+940 ETMVSV
-946 EVNRFLSLSLRYILR
+946 EVNNFLSLSLRYILR

-976 AKAYF
+976 AKAFF

>member
-1 MRSIPCLGLLL
+1 MRSIPCLGLLFV
-12 ASLAFALDVD
+12 SLAFALDVD
-22 SLPVWDSSILEKNA
+22 SLPVWNPSILEKS
-36 ASLGENVAGD
+36 ASLDEGDAGN
-46 SAGLVVTSAMRSGVD
+46 AVTSAASSNVRSEAQD

-95 GRLADSVY
+95 GRLTDSVY

-139 LHLGDFTWDDNSMGL
+139 LHLGDFTWEDRSMGL
-154 TSFSRSTL
+154 TSFERSTL

-179 GSDEVSRYSRSF
+179 GTDEVSHYSWSF
-191 SGVQG
+191 GGVQG
-196 QREGYHLDGSGGFIS
+196 QREGYHLDESGGFIS
-211 VVPNSERVWLNG
+211 VVPNSEKVWLNG
-223 NKLVR
+223 VKLVR
-228 ERDYEVNY
+228 NRDYEVNY

-242 FKNGIIPDAEDEI
+242 FKNGIIPGTDDEI
-255 FVEYDAYAD
+255 LVEYDAYMS

-275 SLRLENVFL
+275 SLRFENVFF

-293 DVERMRKSSLDSA
+293 DVDRMRKNTLDSA
-306 DYELLKKDRGGDLT
+306 DYELLKNDRGGELRD
-320 GSSSQPLH
+320 SSLNELH

-333 ERLGARLRL
+333 ERVGARLRL
-342 QAEHRFFADV
+342 QVEHRFFADL
-352 EFGLGRMDS
+352 ELGLNRMDS
-361 NTVSDK
+361 NTVSK
-367 VDGPSGRAFRWFAT
+367 NVGGPSGRAFRWYVT
-381 TDSTQNLK
+381 SDSTQDMQT
-389 AFPVAFSVY
+389 FPVALSVY
-398 GNFVQDGFGI
+398 GNFVQKGFALSDFG
-408 SEFSGSERDWN
+408 GSDRDWN

-430 SALLKGSLRHDEL
+430 SALLRGDLHYDEL
-443 SLRIRLG
+443 ALRIRLG

-455 TAQWGYRRGDDE
+455 SAQWGYRRGDDE

-478 VHRSL
+478 VHRGSE
-483 DAASEFTASYV
+483 AVSEFTASYV
-494 SSSQEVDQ
+494 SSSQEVEQ
-502 KRYQGTFSSEFLRGF
+502 KRYQGTFSSEFLQGF

-527 YSVTDSLGKKSE
+527 YSVRDSLGHETE
-539 RGYAKTAVGATLN
+539 RGYVKTAVGATLN
-552 DDLWNV
+552 EDLWNV
-558 KEALGTLT
+558 KESVGTLT
-566 VRKHDMTGR
+566 VRKHEMKSGED
-575 ADGREGPERWQ
+575 
-586 DRDEGWR
+586 WR
-593 DSVNLVTWTQ
+593 DSVSSVTWTQ
-603 TAEANFQKFNLTHL
+603 SAEANFRRFNLSHL

-622 AVTDSLGASDSWVGD
+622 VVSDSLGTSDSWIGD
-637 MTMNFGEEDMG
+637 LSANFGDDDMG
-648 VQGSVAYR
+648 VQGSVAYQ
-656 FGMTSEQTYTA
+656 FGMSSEQTYTA

-691 VDNGDFVYEGMG
+691 VDNGDFVFEGMG

-710 VLSSNAMIDAAV
+710 VLSSNATFEASL
-722 EWNPGKSLG
+722 EWNPGVSLG
-731 VAQGILRDITLRASC
+731 ITQGFLRDITLSASY

-756 KVYFPPVLPSALRGV
+756 KIYFPPVVPSALRGV
-771 TAGTVSWEADI
+771 TAGTVSWEASL
-782 AWEHPSGF
+782 AWNHSSGL
-790 SAEYNPSAN
+790 SATYNPSAN

-806 IGYYQDIFDHK
+806 TGYYQDMFDHK
-817 LTAGFKINE
+817 VTAGFEINE
-826 EHYVGLE
+826 EHYVGVE
-833 NLFEKAHLTALQKLD
+833 NTFEKVHLTALQKLD
-848 WNIWEITG
+848 WNIWEIAGLYT
-856 RYSWK
+856 WK
-861 LPAGFRLEPS
+861 LPAGFSLMPR

-884 ATFGAYLWEEGLRLA
+884 ETFGAHLWEEEIRLG
-899 YEKEGSV
+899 YERKGSV
-906 DGHVSFSSIQMN
+906 DGHISFASIQMN
-918 KRNGSIPYQMM
+918 KHDGVIPYQMM

-940 ETMLSV
+940 ETMVSV
-946 EVNRFLSLSLRYILR
+946 EVNNFLSLSLRYILR

>member
-12 ASLAFALDVD
+12 VSLAFALDVD
-22 SLPVWDSSILEKNA
+22 SLPVWDPSILAKNA
-36 ASLGENVAGD
+36 LENTPGATNLVATMN
-46 SAGLVVTSAMRSGVD
+46 APQAED

-95 GRLADSVY
+95 GRLTDSVY

-124 DVDQIYFRVESPYAM
+124 EVDQIYFRVESPYAM
-139 LHLGDFTWDDNSMGL
+139 LHLGDLTWTDNSMGL

-179 GSDEVSRYSRSF
+179 GTDEVTRYSRSF
-191 SGVQG
+191 NGVQG
-196 QREGYHLDGSGGFIS
+196 QRDGYYLDESGSFVS

-223 NKLVR
+223 VELVR

-236 AGGLLD
+236 AGGLLN
-242 FKNGIIPDAEDEI
+242 FKNGIIPGTDDVVS
-255 FVEYDAYAD
+255 VEYDAYLSE
-264 DDIYTMYAFRG
+264 DIYTMYAFRG
-275 SLRLENVFL
+275 SLRLENVFF

-293 DVERMRKSSLDSA
+293 DVDRMRKSTLDSA
-306 DYELLKKDRGGDLT
+306 DYERLKNDRGGELLD
-320 GSSSQPLH
+320 SSMNVLH

-342 QAEHRFFADV
+342 QAEHRFYADV
-352 EFGLGRMDS
+352 ELGLNRMDS
-361 NTVSDK
+361 NTVSKD
-367 VDGPSGRAFRWFAT
+367 VGGPSGRAFRWLVT
-381 TDSTQNLK
+381 TDSTQNMN
-389 AFPVAFSVY
+389 AFPVALSVY
-398 GNFVQDGFGI
+398 GNYVQEGFAI
-408 SEFSGSERDWN
+408 SEFSGRERDWD

-430 SALLKGSLRHDEL
+430 SALLKGDLRHDEL
-443 SLRIRLG
+443 ALRIRLG

-455 TAQWGYRRGDDE
+455 TAKWGYRRGDGE

-472 RSKLSL
+472 RSQLML
-478 VHRSL
+478 VHRGL

-494 SSSQEVDQ
+494 SSTQEVDQ

-517 FRPFGSGDVR
+517 LRPFGSGDVR
-527 YSVTDSLGKKSE
+527 YSVRDSLGHKSE
-539 RGYAKTAVGATLN
+539 RGYAKTIVGATLN
-552 DDLWNV
+552 EDLWNV
-558 KEALGTLT
+558 KESVGTLT
-566 VRKHDMTGR
+566 VRKHDLTDR
-575 ADGREGPERWQ
+575 ADGQTRH
-586 DRDEGWR
+586 EGWR

-603 TAEANFQKFNLTHL
+603 SAEANFRKFNLSHL

-637 MTMNFGEEDMG
+637 LTTNFGGDDMG

-683 LTGAFIEG
+683 LTGSFIEG

-710 VLSSNAMIDAAV
+710 VLSSNATFEASL
-722 EWNPGKSLG
+722 EWNPGVSLG
-731 VAQGILRDITLRASC
+731 ISQGLLRDITLSASY

-756 KVYFPPVLPSALRGV
+756 KIYFPPVYPAALRRV
-771 TAGTVSWEADI
+771 TAGTVSWDANL
-782 AWEHPSGF
+782 AWDHLSGL
-790 SAEYNPSAN
+790 SASYNPSAS

-806 IGYYQDIFDHK
+806 IGYFQDMFDHRVK
-817 LTAGFKINE
+817 AGLNINE
-826 EHYVGLE
+826 NHFVGVE
-833 NLFEKAHLTALQKLD
+833 NTFEKVHLSALQKLD

-856 RYSWK
+856 RYTWK
-861 LPAGFRLEPS
+861 LPAGLSLSPR

-877 SGEDDMD
+877 SGEDDTD
-884 ATFGAYLWEEGLRLA
+884 ESFGAHLWEEELRVGF
-899 YEKEGSV
+899 EKEGMV
-906 DGHVSFSSIQMN
+906 DAHVSFASIQMDTHE
-918 KRNGSIPYQMM
+918 GAIPYQMM

-940 ETMLSV
+940 EAMASV
-946 EVNRFLSLSLRYILR
+946 EVNNFLSLSLRYILR
-961 FGDAEENVFQKLASE
+961 FGNAEENVFQKLATE